1 MAGNRDLLTSRS
13 DNRMRRKPGISLY
26 HPPARKSTVMRR
38 YGAFAGIG
46 LLVGAVVGL
55 GLTQMPVGQVAAVT
69 STADK
74 GCGRPRRADG
84 AKHCDDHCA
93 PTPRCDHNRGAGEPR
108 STHR

>member
-1 MAGNRDLLTSRS
+1 
-13 DNRMRRKPGISLY
+13 MRRKPGISLY
-26 HPPARKSTVMRR
+26 HPPVRKPTVMRR

-74 GCGRPRRADG
+74 SCAQPHRANG
-84 AKHCDDHCA
+84 AKRCDDHCA
-93 PTPRCDHNRGAGEPR
+93 PKPPCDRNRGAGEPR
-108 STHR
+108 STRH